1 MAPIQQ
7 ELSFYLH
14 FLSSSGQLLRPLGL
28 WEGVDGGWMKHVP
41 LALVS
46 RPGQACGRPETLVLP
61 GQGAIAGEERPTVS
75 SSSSAVHS

>member
-1 MAPIQQ
+1 
-7 ELSFYLH
+7 
-14 FLSSSGQLLRPLGL
+14 
-28 WEGVDGGWMKHVP
+28 MKHVP

-46 RPGQACGRPETLVLP
+46 RPGQACGCPETLVLR